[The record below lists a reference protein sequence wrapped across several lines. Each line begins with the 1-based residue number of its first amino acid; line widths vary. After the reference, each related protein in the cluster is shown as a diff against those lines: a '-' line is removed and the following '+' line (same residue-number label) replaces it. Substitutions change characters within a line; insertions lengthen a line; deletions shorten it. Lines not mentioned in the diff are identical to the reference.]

1 MKRMK
6 NRYITV
12 KCPSCRSVIQLKA
25 ESVRTE
31 YFYCPVCEEGEI
43 EHRLISPFVRHNMN
57 RNLTPAR
64 VLVRV

>member
-1 MKRMK
+1 MK

-12 KCPSCRSVIQLKA
+12 KCPRCRSTIQLKA

-43 EHRLISPFVRHNMN
+43 EYHFTSPKVNRPLI
-57 RNLTPAR
+57 PAR
-64 VLVRV
+64 VLVTV

>member
-1 MKRMK
+1 MVTMK

-25 ESVRTE
+25 ESVRAE

-43 EHRLISPFVRHNMN
+43 EYRFTAPVLRHIVK
-57 RNLTPAR
+57 RSLTPAR
-64 VLVRV
+64 VPVRV

>member
-1 MKRMK
+1 MK

-25 ESVRTE
+25 ESVRTD

-43 EHRLISPFVRHNMN
+43 EYRFIAPKVRQFRPMM
-57 RNLTPAR
+57 PAR
-64 VLVRV
+64 VPVRV

>member
-1 MKRMK
+1 MK

-12 KCPSCRSVIQLKA
+12 KCPRCRSVIQLKA

-43 EHRLISPFVRHNMN
+43 TYRFTAPIMRHFN
-57 RNLTPAR
+57 RPLTPAR
-64 VLVRV
+64 VLVKV